1 MALPIDEDILIERLR
16 DPEARRT
23 AFSDM
28 VKAYSEPLYWH
39 IRRMVLNHDDAN
51 DLLQNTFMKAWTGI
65 DGFLGNAKVL
75 TWLYRIATNETI
87 TFINRSH
94 AMALEETEAWALA
107 LPGLR
112 QPKWIFLGAGQPL
125 KHQESVCFPRLSS
138 LSESLV
144 GEHEGPSVFL
154 GGGRERPFI
163 LFLMCRQ
170 FISQPSCILA
180 AEDV

>member
-1 MALPIDEDILIERLR
+1 MISEDPSSPTNSMGSSGIKRLSGEQEQEKGPTPQFPEHCPRLQGLPDV
-16 DPEARRT
+16 PTGSSWA
-23 AFSDM
+23 
-28 VKAYSEPLYWH
+28 V
-39 IRRMVLNHDDAN
+39 
-51 DLLQNTFMKAWTGI
+51 TGI
-65 DGFLGNAKVL
+65 YWDPPTLVLSLGRGAL
-75 TWLYRIATNETI
+75 WTRPGLMPCPLSSLA
-87 TFINRSH
+87 FP
-94 AMALEETEAWALA
+94 LEETEAWALA

-154 GGGRERPFI
+154 GGGRERSFI